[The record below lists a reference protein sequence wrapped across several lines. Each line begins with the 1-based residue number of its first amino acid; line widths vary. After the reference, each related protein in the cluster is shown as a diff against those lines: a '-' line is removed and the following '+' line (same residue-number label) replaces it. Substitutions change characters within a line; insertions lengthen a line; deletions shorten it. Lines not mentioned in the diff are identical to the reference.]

1 DMADDQRDLAAL
13 DAARRA
19 LGGGG
24 DIGVAAGTA
33 PLQRQ
38 ADQLASLGDWGPAA
52 EDVNR
57 RLLELDPR
65 RKVAMTRL
73 ARCLREKGE
82 AEAAEALYIEIL
94 ALDPANMIASN
105 FLRGLRLKRERAIA
119 DELEAAIVA
128 RKAAAATKKAEN
140 AAKREATATK
150 KAENAAKREATAAKV
165 ADESIPAAAGT
176 AEAALTD

>member
-1 DMADDQRDLAAL
+1 MADDQRDSAAL

-24 DIGVAAGTA
+24 GNGVAAGTA

-38 ADQLASLGDWGPAA
+38 ADHLASIGDWGPAA

-57 RLLELDPR
+57 RLLELDPQ

-94 ALDPANMIASN
+94 AVDPANMIASN
-105 FLRGLRLKRERAIA
+105 FLRGLRLKRERAVA
-119 DELEAAIVA
+119 DELEAAVVA
-128 RKAAAATKKAEN
+128 KRAAAAAKKAEN
-140 AAKREATATK
+140 AARKEAAVAKRAESTAKMEAA
-150 KAENAAKREATAAKV
+150 AAKRAGGST
-165 ADESIPAAAGT
+165 PAAAGA
-176 AEAALTD
+176 AEAALAD

>member
-1 DMADDQRDLAAL
+1 MADDQRDSAAL

-24 DIGVAAGTA
+24 DNGLAASTG

-38 ADQLASLGDWGPAA
+38 ADQLASTGDWGPAA

-57 RLLELDPR
+57 RLLELDPQ

-94 ALDPANMIASN
+94 AVDPANMIASN
-105 FLRGLRLKRERAIA
+105 FLRGLRLKRERAVA
-119 DELEAAIVA
+119 DELEAAVVA
-128 RKAAAATKKAEN
+128 KRAAAAAKKAEN
-140 AAKREATATK
+140 AARKEAAVAKRAESTAKMEAA
-150 KAENAAKREATAAKV
+150 AAKRAGGST
-165 ADESIPAAAGT
+165 PAAAGA
-176 AEAALTD
+176 AEAALAD

>member
-1 DMADDQRDLAAL
+1 MADDQRDLAAL

-38 ADQLASLGDWGPAA
+38 ADQLASSGDWGPAA
-52 EDVNR
+52 EGVNR
-57 RLLELDPR
+57 RLLELDPH

-94 ALDPANMIASN
+94 AVDPANMIASN
-105 FLRGLRLKRERAIA
+105 FLRGLRLKRERAVA
-119 DELEAAIVA
+119 DELEAAVVA
-128 RKAAAATKKAEN
+128 RKEAAAAKRAESAARKETAAARRAESAARKETA
-140 AAKREATATK
+140 AAKR
-150 KAENAAKREATAAKV
+150 
-165 ADESIPAAAGT
+165 ADESTPAA
-176 AEAALTD
+176 AEAALAD

>member
-1 DMADDQRDLAAL
+1 MADDQRDLAAL
-13 DAARRA
+13 EAARRA

-24 DIGVAAGTA
+24 DNGVPAAAA

-38 ADQLASLGDWGPAA
+38 ADQLASIGDWGPAA

-57 RLLELDPR
+57 RLLELDPQ

-105 FLRGLRLKRERAIA
+105 FLRGLRLKRERAVA
-119 DELEAAIVA
+119 DELEAAVVA

-140 AAKREATATK
+140 AAKREAAATK
-150 KAENAAKREATAAKV
+150 RAEGAARRETAAAKRAG
-165 ADESIPAAAGT
+165 ESTPGAAGA
-176 AEAALTD
+176 AEAALAD

>member
-1 DMADDQRDLAAL
+1 MADDKDLAAL

-24 DIGVAAGTA
+24 DNGLSSSTG

-38 ADQLASLGDWGPAA
+38 ADQLASMGDWGPVA

-57 RLLELDPR
+57 RLLELDPQ

-82 AEAAEALYIEIL
+82 AEAAEALYVEIL
-94 ALDPANMIASN
+94 VLDPANMIASN

-119 DELEAAIVA
+119 DELEAAVVA
-128 RKAAAATKKAEN
+128 RKEAAATKKAEN
-140 AAKREATATK
+140 AAKKEAV
-150 KAENAAKREATAAKV
+150 AAKRAESAAKKEAV
-165 ADESIPAAAGT
+165 AKRADESTGAAG
-176 AEAALTD
+176 AALAD

>member
-1 DMADDQRDLAAL
+1 MADDQRDLAAL

-24 DIGVAAGTA
+24 DNGVPAGAA

-38 ADQLASLGDWGPAA
+38 ADQLASSGDWGPAA
-52 EDVNR
+52 EGVNR
-57 RLLELDPR
+57 RLLELDPQ

-94 ALDPANMIASN
+94 GLDPANMIAAN

-119 DELEAAIVA
+119 DELEAEIVA

-140 AAKREATATK
+140 AAKK
-150 KAENAAKREATAAKV
+150 EATAAKRAESSAKKEAAATKK
-165 ADESIPAAAGT
+165 ADESTRAAG
-176 AEAALTD
+176 AAVAD

>member
-1 DMADDQRDLAAL
+1 MADDQRDLAAL

-94 ALDPANMIASN
+94 AVDPANMIASN
-105 FLRGLRLKRERAIA
+105 FLRGLRLKRERAVA
-119 DELEAAIVA
+119 DELEAAVVA
-128 RKAAAATKKAEN
+128 RKEAAAAKRAESAARKETAAARRAESAARKETA
-140 AAKREATATK
+140 AAKR
-150 KAENAAKREATAAKV
+150 
-165 ADESIPAAAGT
+165 ADESTPAAAE
-176 AEAALTD
+176 AEAALAD

>member
-1 DMADDQRDLAAL
+1 MADDQRDLAAL
-13 DAARRA
+13 EAARRA

-24 DIGVAAGTA
+24 DNGVPAGAA

-38 ADQLASLGDWGPAA
+38 ADQLASIGDWGPAA

-57 RLLELDPR
+57 RLLELDPQ

-94 ALDPANMIASN
+94 AVDPANMIASN
-105 FLRGLRLKRERAIA
+105 FLRGLRLKREQAVA
-119 DELEAAIVA
+119 DELEAAVVA

-140 AAKREATATK
+140 AAKKAATATK
-150 KAENAAKREATAAKV
+150 RAESAARKEAAAAKR
-165 ADESIPAAAGT
+165 ADESTPAAAGA
-176 AEAALTD
+176 AEAALAD

>member
-1 DMADDQRDLAAL
+1 MADEQRDLAAL
-13 DAARRA
+13 EAARRA

-24 DIGVAAGTA
+24 DNGVPAGAA

-38 ADQLASLGDWGPAA
+38 ADQLASIGDWGPAA

-57 RLLELDPR
+57 RLLELDPQ

-94 ALDPANMIASN
+94 AVDPANMIATN
-105 FLRGLRLKRERAIA
+105 FIRGLRLKRERAVA
-119 DELEAAIVA
+119 DELEAAVVA

-140 AAKREATATK
+140 AARKEAAAAK
-150 KAENAAKREATAAKV
+150 KAESAARKEGAAATRS
-165 ADESIPAAAGT
+165 DESTPAAAGA
-176 AEAALTD
+176 AEAALAD